1 MALEKGDAYVL
12 GLDYGTDSCRAV
24 IIDAADGAEAG
35 SAVMYYPRWGKG
47 LYCDPAKNQFRQHPQ
62 DYIDALTGS
71 VKEAGAKAGKEVLAK
86 VRGIAVDTTGSTP
99 CAMTRECTPLSLL
112 PEFAEN
118 PSAMF
123 VLWKDHTAI
132 AEAARINKLAK
143 TWGGTDFT
151 QFVGGIYSAEWYW
164 SKILRIFSEDSK
176 VASSADAFLEHCD
189 WMTALLTGAK
199 DVQALKKSRTAMGHK
214 AMWHASWGY
223 PSDEFLSRLDP
234 GLIKIRD
241 ALGKETYTNDTVGG
255 RLTDAW
261 AAELGLPRGI
271 PVAVCGYDA
280 HMGAVGGGV
289 KPGWLVKVM
298 GTSTCDITVGPRPPS
313 PENPVRGI
321 CGQVDGAT
329 IPGLWGYEAG
339 QSAFGD
345 VYAWFKDLLAW
356 PLENMVSALGGA
368 DPALKEKIQN
378 LEKKIIPELEK
389 AAEKIDPAETGI
401 IALDW
406 LNGRRTPDANQELK
420 GLIMGLSLGSDAPRV
435 FRALVEATAFG
446 ARAIVERFREEG
458 VVIEGVIGIGG
469 VARKSSLVTQI
480 VADVL
485 QMPIHVPASDQC
497 VALGAAMFAAAA
509 AGLYPDVVAAQRAIL
524 APIEKT
530 YTPNT
535 GRAEVYDRIF
545 ARYKALGAFAE
556 TQLNPP

>member
-1 MALEKGDAYVL
+1 
-12 GLDYGTDSCRAV
+12 
-24 IIDAADGAEAG
+24 
-35 SAVMYYPRWGKG
+35 MYYPRWGKG

-62 DYIDALTGS
+62 DYIDALVGS
-71 VKEAGAKAGKEVLAK
+71 VKEAGAKAGKDVLAR

-99 CAMTRECTPLSLL
+99 CAMTRECTPLALL

-132 AEAARINKLAK
+132 AEAARINERAR

-151 QFVGGIYSAEWYW
+151 RFVGGVYSTEWFW
-164 SKILRIFSEDSK
+164 SKILRVFSEDAK
-176 VASSADAFLEHCD
+176 IASAAYAFLEHCD
-189 WMTALLTGAK
+189 WMTALLTGAR
-199 DVQALKKSRTAMGHK
+199 DVEALKKSRAAMGHK

-223 PSDEFLSRLDP
+223 PSDEFLSGLDP
-234 GLIKIRD
+234 RLVKIRD

-255 RLTDAW
+255 YLTDAW

-280 HMGAVGGGV
+280 HMGAVGGGA

-298 GTSTCDITVGPRPPS
+298 GTSTCDIIVGPRPPL
-313 PENPVRGI
+313 PEKPVRGI
-321 CGQVDGAT
+321 CGQVDGSV

-345 VYAWFKDLLAW
+345 VYAWFKGLLAW
-356 PLENMVSALGGA
+356 PLETILPVIAGP
-368 DPALKEKIQN
+368 DPALKEKLVQDMA
-378 LEKKIIPELEK
+378 KKIIPELER
-389 AAEKIDPAETGI
+389 AADTIDPAETGI
-401 IALDW
+401 VAVDW

-420 GLIMGLSLGSDAPRV
+420 GALMGLSLGSSAPKI

-446 ARAIVERFREEG
+446 ARAIVERFQDEG
-458 VVIEGVIGIGG
+458 VAIEGVIAIGG

-485 QMPIHVPASDQC
+485 KMPIDVPASDQC
-497 VALGAAMFAAAA
+497 VALGAAVFAAVA
-509 AGLYPDVVAAQRAIL
+509 AGLYPDISSAQRAL
-524 APIEKT
+524 CAPVEKT
-530 YTPNT
+530 YTPKPA
-535 GRAEVYDRIF
+535 RARLYDAVYGK
-545 ARYKALGAFAE
+545 YKTLGAFVE
-556 TQLNPP
+556 TEIMEQTGQGPALRRS